1 MTFCLWRAFETNRAF
16 ELINTTK
23 YLLIVS
29 VVAVGISM
37 LLLFWKDQ
45 QIITFFALSV
55 SLKLT
60 INEGLNCSI
69 NESRIKVR
77 SFQNT
82 DWIASC

>member
-1 MTFCLWRAFETNRAF
+1 MTFCLWRTFETNRAF

-23 YLLIVS
+23 YVLIVS
-29 VVAVGISM
+29 VAAVGISM

-45 QIITFFALSV
+45 QIILFFALPV
-55 SLKLT
+55 SLTLT
-60 INEGLNCSI
+60 IDEGLNCSI

-82 DWIASC
+82 D